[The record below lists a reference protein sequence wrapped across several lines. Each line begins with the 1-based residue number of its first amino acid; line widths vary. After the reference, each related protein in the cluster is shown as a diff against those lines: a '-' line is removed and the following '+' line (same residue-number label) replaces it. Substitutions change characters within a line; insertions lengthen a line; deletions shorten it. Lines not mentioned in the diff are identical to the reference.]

1 MSQSRSA
8 LKHWLVVIAWMLI
21 IFGASSD
28 FGASRNT
35 SRIIGPIVRWLY
47 PQISDQKLGEVV
59 FLIRKTAHVTEYG
72 ILCILVWR
80 ALEQSPRRYGR
91 FDWEWRTALLAWAFA
106 TGYAATDELHQAF
119 VPSRT
124 GQWEDVALDS
134 TGACLGLLLC
144 WVWNRVIRR
153 ARSAPAIIPPPNG

>member
-8 LKHWLVVIAWMLI
+8 LKHWLVVIGWMLI

-35 SRIIGPIVRWLY
+35 SRIIGPFVRWLY

-59 FLIRKTAHVTEYG
+59 FLVRKTAHVTEYA
-72 ILCILVWR
+72 ILCILAWR
-80 ALEQSPRRYGR
+80 ALEQSPRRIGR
-91 FDWEWRTALLAWAFA
+91 GDWEWRTGLLAWAFA
-106 TGYAATDELHQAF
+106 AGYAATDEIHQAF

-124 GQWEDVALDS
+124 GQWQDVALDS
-134 TGACLGLLLC
+134 SGAFLGMLLC
-144 WVWNRVIRR
+144 WIWQTRIRR
-153 ARSAPAIIPPPNG
+153 TRPAEALTPPSAD